1 MVSSR
6 TVISLASRGFYPAG
20 AWIMCANHTVS
31 VDASSWEPGEP
42 HTSPKSWMLLGG
54 FENAGALEPWAPG
67 SSGWDTLASV
77 AKPEWLDSDGD
88 AAEVQK
94 RHTRVAVRAPTA
106 DVLTREAPRNARERE
121 PEQLD
126 RLGGF
131 EFEKRPLLFK
141 KCWEADLPVQSARK
155 SRAERTQ
162 KSGAKVEQSARKG
175 RPKSDP
181 EREQKLLERCIK
193 HIAEQAPAAPSRSD
207 SEEARKVCRALHP
220 SNTRETLDYDDLETY
235 LMEFLLTGGDPR
247 LPIHA
252 EPRGRTA
259 RKSKKTESE
268 ETDYHNIRTHGS
280 YTCRMCAKE
289 QNGKELRTYVDGQ
302 LREAQKLVKGMG
314 GKEVDSATTQQFLIE
329 LQRLFGR
336 MPDLW
341 FKVMG
346 LLWFT
351 LPPAQQH
358 NEVEKVILGLE
369 TKAGAAPRDE
379 DQVRP
384 FLSLRF
390 WT

>member
-1 MVSSR
+1 
-6 TVISLASRGFYPAG
+6 
-20 AWIMCANHTVS
+20 MCANHTVS
-31 VDASSWEPGEP
+31 VDASSWDPGEP
-42 HTSPKSWMLLGG
+42 HTSPKSWILLGG

-77 AKPEWLDSDGD
+77 ARPDWLDSETGK
-88 AAEVQK
+88 AADMKK
-94 RHTRVAVRAPTA
+94 RRKRPTEGKTSYHTRVAVRAPTA
-106 DVLTREAPRNARERE
+106 DGLTRDAPRNARERE

-131 EFEKRPLLFK
+131 EFDKRPILFK
-141 KCWEADLPVQSARK
+141 KCCEADLPAQI
-155 SRAERTQ
+155 
-162 KSGAKVEQSARKG
+162 EQSARKG

-181 EREQKLLERCIK
+181 EREKKLLERCKK
-193 HIAEQAPAAPSRSD
+193 HISQQAPALPSRSD
-207 SEEARKVCRALHP
+207 SEAKRKVCRALHP

-252 EPRGRTA
+252 EPGGRTA

-268 ETDYHNIRTHGS
+268 ETQYRNIRTHGS
-280 YTCRMCAKE
+280 YTCRMCVKE

-358 NEVEKVILGLE
+358 NQIEKVILGLE